1 MRRSDRDLRRDADLH
16 VRSVFTVLMVELQ
29 PFRDRAAR
37 DVPAAGGLA

>member
-1 MRRSDRDLRRDADLH
+1 
-16 VRSVFTVLMVELQ
+16 VLMVELQ